1 MKQFFKSKFFYIITV
16 ITLLA
21 AIVPT
26 VMYSMGVTPILRNA
40 VGVVLT
46 PLQKIFNSATD
57 SIDGFAAYFYK
68 FDELREENERLKEQV
83 ASLQSQIYDA
93 SELEKMY
100 EWMTDFIEVKIPHT
114 DYKFLA
120 ATVTG
125 HESGNYSKVLN
136 LDVGSSSGVRLNM
149 PVITADGIVGRVTEV
164 GLNWSKVTTIVEAN
178 SSVGA
183 YVERTNDAGV
193 CVGKFELS
201 SGGLCELNYLPADS
215 DVKVGD
221 RVLSTGFGSVYPRG
235 LVVGYVESVEVN
247 PYTRALSV
255 KVKCSSDFSTLTNV
269 MIITSYETVAIDGSE
284 LTDN

>member
-1 MKQFFKSKFFYIITV
+1 MKQFFKNKFFYIITV
-16 ITLLA
+16 ITLLV

-46 PLQKIFNSATD
+46 PLQKLFNYAAEAV
-57 SIDGFAAYFYK
+57 DGFAAYFYK
-68 FDELREENERLKEQV
+68 FDELAEENERLKEQV
-83 ASLQSQIYDA
+83 KELQGQIYDA

-149 PVITADGIVGRVTEV
+149 PVITSEGIVGRITEV

-215 DVKVGD
+215 DVQVGD
-221 RVLSTGFGSVYPRG
+221 RILSTGFGSVYPRG
-235 LVVGYVESVEVN
+235 LVVGYVESVEAN
-247 PYTRALSV
+247 PYTRAL
-255 KVKCSSDFSTLTNV
+255 NV
-269 MIITSYETVAIDGSE
+269 RVNAPPTSLPSPM
-284 LTDN
+284 

>member
-1 MKQFFKSKFFYIITV
+1 VETV
-16 ITLLA
+16 
-21 AIVPT
+21 V
-26 VMYSMGVTPILRNA
+26 NA
-40 VGVVLT
+40 PVRGNISSYPGT
-46 PLQKIFNSATD
+46 PLQIGSTGPNVVVVQTALNR
-57 SIDGFAAYFYK
+57 I
-68 FDELREENERLKEQV
+68 
-83 ASLQSQIYDA
+83 SQNYPAIP
-93 SELEKMY
+93 
-100 EWMTDFIEVKIPHT
+100 KIPVVDGIYGSRT
-114 DYKFLA
+114 QAAVRKFQE
-120 ATVTG
+120 VF
-125 HESGNYSKVLN
+125 N
-136 LDVGSSSGVRLNM
+136 L
-149 PVITADGIVGRVTEV
+149 TADGIVGRVTEV

-255 KVKCSSDFSTLTNV
+255 KVKCSSNFSTLTNV
-269 MIITSYETVAIDGSE
+269 MVITSYETVAIDGSE